1 MLHTWA
7 RTNLDDFR
15 RQTPSVGQT
24 TDHIILGRPTRPL
37 TCHRT
42 KVTPTGRRLSRIVVC
57 DIRLFAALPLPL
69 LYQAMSETSPL
80 AEASPA
86 PSYDATPTTETNP
99 QSRPAR
105 STQQERRNCF
115 PLEPFSLLKE
125 LLPTCYYSYL
135 PSYVRQVHS
144 FPHLVLLTGMVA
156 NCSLFIQLVLTW
168 KYWEEEKHA
177 PWDYTVVIASCI
189 FAVVSLQLLHMELVQ
204 YSVDLHTCSTEA
216 QKSKDQMMNTFNGM
230 VSDLD
235 TMLAKSADTQAALAE
250 RSLDSH
256 RRDLANFLLKGIVSK
271 VRSFRD
277 FPTPDFLA
285 FLLLYL
291 KIFEECSA
299 YPLEEPFVIASEDE
313 VMETGAAIID
323 TVEMVGKKAKATEV
337 KFLKKKVDT
346 AKKSSSTLRQK
357 WKRATFVPKKVMS
370 LTGFSKLVKVVKKKK
385 KPQESKKEELKEEE
399 QEFEFT
405 LPAAFDSDMTKEQ
418 EIKWLRFD
426 MNGRFQIEMEDD
438 DPFPVQMKLFLFSCT
453 VLSPEHARLL
463 FSFFIGVPLLV
474 LNIVVV
480 SPPYTVVISSMSVTL
495 ICIAFVLHDFLDI
508 DAIQRME
515 IQIKEMQATVAAV
528 EERRQQM
535 VDFFGRVHRL
545 ADFWLHRT
553 LPRLELMKLCGDALE
568 DAEEPEMEPLLVE
581 IVTKVRKLEDS
592 LLPISL
598 WQKEGLKEADKKKR
612 SELLSKLTS
621 RACAKYA
628 LQEMPAVAQEL
639 LDLKRAALE
648 SEANDATDEAPQ

>member
-1 MLHTWA
+1 MWFAQH
-7 RTNLDDFR
+7 
-15 RQTPSVGQT
+15 PSVRGT
-24 TDHIILGRPTRPL
+24 AA
-37 TCHRT
+37 
-42 KVTPTGRRLSRIVVC
+42 TP
-57 DIRLFAALPLPL
+57 
-69 LYQAMSETSPL
+69 LYQAMSETTPL

-86 PSYDATPTTETNP
+86 PPSYDATPTTETNP
-99 QSRPAR
+99 QSCPAR
-105 STQQERRNCF
+105 STQQERRSCF

-256 RRDLANFLLKGIVSK
+256 RRDLANFLLKGIMSK
-271 VRSFRD
+271 VRSFRE

-285 FLLLYL
+285 FLILYL

-313 VMETGAAIID
+313 VMAGAIVD
-323 TVEMVGKKAKATEV
+323 TVEMVGKKAKAMEV

-357 WKRATFVPKKVMS
+357 WKRATFVSKKVMS
-370 LTGFSKLVKVVKKKK
+370 LTGFSKLVKVVKKKN
-385 KPQESKKEELKEEE
+385 PQESKKEELKEEE

-418 EIKWLRFD
+418 QIKWLRFD
-426 MNGRFQIEMEDD
+426 MNGRFQIEVEDD
-438 DPFPVQMKLFLFSCT
+438 DPFPVQMKLLLFSCT
-453 VLSPEHARLL
+453 VLSPEHARLI
-463 FSFFIGVPLLV
+463 FSFLIGVPLLI
-474 LNIVVV
+474 LNIAVV

-553 LPRLELMKLCGDALE
+553 LPRLELMKLCGDALQ

-581 IVTKVRKLEDS
+581 IVKKVRNLEDS

-598 WQKEGLKEADKKKR
+598 WQKDALTEADKKKR

-628 LQEMPAVAQEL
+628 LQEMPTVAQEL
-639 LDLKRAALE
+639 LDMKRAALE
-648 SEANDATDEAPQ
+648 SANDADEAPQ